1 MATIDI
7 YNLSGA
13 KVGTF
18 DLADEIFGAVN
29 EDLLWEA
36 VKHYRAGQHRGTH
49 ATKAR
54 WQVSGSGKKLWKQ
67 KGTGRARI
75 GSIRSPLWRHGG
87 TVHGPVP
94 RSYDYAFPRKK
105 LLGALRSAL
114 ASKFADGKLTVV
126 NAFDVKEPKTKEFR
140 AALEALKVESTVLIV
155 EAPNAANRNLELSAR
170 NIEGLELIP
179 GNEVHPYHLLRYDRV
194 IFSHPAIEK
203 LQLTL
208 KDTLPKRQR
217 KAAKEKTK
225 ARRRRRL
232 LRGSAC
238 GMKKRRRWPDEI
250 RIPDHSPSGD
260 HRKRFGDQGKPEH
273 AGLPGGSGSDE
284 DGSEAGGAD
293 DFQSQSAFRPHG
305 DVSGKRAAAREV
317 CRLSTRLEEGVCTAA
332 GGREDAGVRAEFVR
346 QQKAGSSGSLREPS
360 DKVSRL

>member
-7 YNLSGA
+7 HDLSGK

-114 ASKFADGKLTVV
+114 AAKFADGKLIVV
-126 NAFDVKEPKTKEFR
+126 NAFDLKDAKTKAFK
-140 AALEALKVESTVLIV
+140 AVLDALKVDKTVLIV
-155 EAPNAANRNLELSAR
+155 EAPNADNRNLELSAR
-170 NIEGLELIP
+170 NIKGLELIP

-208 KDTLPKRQR
+208 KNSVSKRQHQAAEEKEKGTKKASAAPR
-217 KAAKEKTK
+217 KRTRHEKAA
-225 ARRRRRL
+225 
-232 LRGSAC
+232 
-238 GMKKRRRWPDEI
+238 
-250 RIPDHSPSGD
+250 
-260 HRKRFGDQGKPEH
+260 
-273 AGLPGGSGSDE
+273 
-284 DGSEAGGAD
+284 
-293 DFQSQSAFRPHG
+293 
-305 DVSGKRAAAREV
+305 EV
-317 CRLSTRLEEGVCTAA
+317 A
-332 GGREDAGVRAEFVR
+332 
-346 QQKAGSSGSLREPS
+346 
-360 DKVSRL
+360 

>member
-7 YNLSGA
+7 HNLSGE

-114 ASKFADGKLTVV
+114 ASKFADGKLTIV
-126 NAFDVKEPKTKEFR
+126 NAFEVKQPKTKEFR
-140 AALEALKVESTVLIV
+140 KSLNSLKVDKTVLII
-155 EAPNAANRNLELSAR
+155 EEPKHENHNLALSAR
-170 NIEGLELIP
+170 NIAGLEMLLS
-179 GNEVHPYHLLRYDRV
+179 NEVHPFHLLKYDRA
-194 IFSHPAIEK
+194 IISQPAIEK
-203 LQLTL
+203 LQVSL
-208 KDTLPKRQR
+208 KSSVSKRQHKPEANEDEGTKKAHGER
-217 KAAKEKTK
+217 RKRTRHEKAA
-225 ARRRRRL
+225 
-232 LRGSAC
+232 
-238 GMKKRRRWPDEI
+238 
-250 RIPDHSPSGD
+250 
-260 HRKRFGDQGKPEH
+260 
-273 AGLPGGSGSDE
+273 
-284 DGSEAGGAD
+284 
-293 DFQSQSAFRPHG
+293 
-305 DVSGKRAAAREV
+305 EV
-317 CRLSTRLEEGVCTAA
+317 A
-332 GGREDAGVRAEFVR
+332 
-346 QQKAGSSGSLREPS
+346 
-360 DKVSRL
+360 

>member
-7 YNLSGA
+7 HNLSGE

-36 VKHYRAGQHRGTH
+36 VKHYRASQRAGTH
-49 ATKAR
+49 KTKAR
-54 WQVSGSGKKLWKQ
+54 WEVSGSGKKLWKQ

-94 RSYDYAFPRKK
+94 RSYDYTFPRKK

-114 ASKFADGKLTVV
+114 ASKFAEGKLIVV

-140 AALEALKVESTVLIV
+140 KALDALKVDSSVLVV
-155 EAPNAANRNLELSAR
+155 EAAKNENRNLDLSAR
-170 NIEGLELIP
+170 NIAGLELIR

-203 LQLTL
+203 LQLSL
-208 KDTLPKRQR
+208 KGSVAKKQR
-217 KAAKEKTK
+217 ASGEKEGTKKASSTPRRRARHEKAA
-225 ARRRRRL
+225 
-232 LRGSAC
+232 
-238 GMKKRRRWPDEI
+238 
-250 RIPDHSPSGD
+250 
-260 HRKRFGDQGKPEH
+260 
-273 AGLPGGSGSDE
+273 
-284 DGSEAGGAD
+284 
-293 DFQSQSAFRPHG
+293 
-305 DVSGKRAAAREV
+305 EV
-317 CRLSTRLEEGVCTAA
+317 A
-332 GGREDAGVRAEFVR
+332 
-346 QQKAGSSGSLREPS
+346 
-360 DKVSRL
+360 

>member
-7 YNLSGA
+7 HDLSGK

-114 ASKFADGKLTVV
+114 ASKFADGKLTIV
-126 NAFDVKEPKTKEFR
+126 NAFDVKEPKTKGFR
-140 AALEALKVESTVLIV
+140 GVLDALKVEKTVLIV
-155 EAPNAANRNLELSAR
+155 DVPNSGNRNLELSAR
-170 NIEGLELIP
+170 NIKGLELIP

-208 KDTLPKRQR
+208 KDSLPKRQHKPEAEDGDKGAKKASASPR
-217 KAAKEKTK
+217 KRTRHEKAA
-225 ARRRRRL
+225 
-232 LRGSAC
+232 
-238 GMKKRRRWPDEI
+238 
-250 RIPDHSPSGD
+250 
-260 HRKRFGDQGKPEH
+260 
-273 AGLPGGSGSDE
+273 
-284 DGSEAGGAD
+284 
-293 DFQSQSAFRPHG
+293 
-305 DVSGKRAAAREV
+305 EV
-317 CRLSTRLEEGVCTAA
+317 A
-332 GGREDAGVRAEFVR
+332 
-346 QQKAGSSGSLREPS
+346 
-360 DKVSRL
+360 